1 MRSTRQ
7 GLGDDAGGSRV
18 ALYAAIR
25 RDARAGMSNRALQRK
40 HRVGYRT
47 VTAALNSAWP
57 EPRKAPPKRGSRLD
71 PYRAIIDGWL
81 RGDLDAPRKQRHTAK
96 RIFDRLLDE
105 HHAIEVSY
113 WMVREYVAIR
123 RREIRIEA
131 GREPPN
137 TFIPQEHLPG
147 REAEVDFG
155 EVAIR
160 LRGELVTCTLF
171 SLRLSYSGKAVHR
184 ISASAGQESFFE
196 GHAHA
201 FRILGGVPTGKIRY
215 DNLKAAVASVIGFSR
230 QRVEADRWTAFR
242 SHYGIEAF
250 YCQPGIQGAHE
261 KGGVEGQIGWFR
273 RNHLVPIPE
282 VDSLDEL
289 NAMVDVWDEAD
300 DARRIGSRAR
310 TVGEHFATEQP
321 LLAPL
326 PTEPFETGRWFT
338 PRVDRYAQVMVRMNK
353 YSVPAR
359 MVGRQ
364 ARVLL
369 NASDLIVFDGK
380 TEIARHERLMTKG
393 STRVDLDHYLE
404 VLLRKPGAL
413 PGATAL
419 EQARSSGRFTP
430 VHDAWWAAAC
440 KAHGDANGTR
450 ALIEV
455 LMLHRH
461 LPHEHVVAGLATA
474 LRAGALTADAVALE
488 ARKHDDTGNGTADD
502 TTADH
507 PTTLTGDDGAH
518 GEGETPAVR
527 SLADRR
533 LRARTPADTRPL
545 PSVDKYD
552 QLLPSRRDI
561 PNEGAAP

>member
-1 MRSTRQ
+1 MTR
-7 GLGDDAGGSRV
+7 DAHTSRID
-18 ALYAAIR
+18 LYAAIR
-25 RDARAGMSNRALQRK
+25 RDAKAGLSKRALQRA
-40 HRVGYRT
+40 HGVGYRT
-47 VTAALNSAWP
+47 VAAALESAWP
-57 EPRKAPPKRGSRLD
+57 KEPKPPPKRGSRLD
-71 PYRAIIDGWL
+71 RFREVIDGWL
-81 RGDLDAPRKQRHTAK
+81 RDDLDAPRKQRHTAK
-96 RIFDRLLDE
+96 RIFDRLLDK
-105 HHAIEVSY
+105 HDAAGLVSY
-113 WMVREYVAIR
+113 GMVREYVAVR

-131 GREPPN
+131 GREPAN

-184 ISASAGQESFFE
+184 ISASAGQEAFFE

-201 FRILGGVPTGKIRY
+201 LLVLGGVPIGQIRY

-273 RNHLVPIPE
+273 RNHLVPVPE
-282 VDSLDEL
+282 VDSLAEL
-289 NAMVDVWDEAD
+289 NTMVDAWDEAD

-326 PTEPFETGRWFT
+326 PTEAFATGRWFT
-338 PRVDRYAQVMVRMNK
+338 PRVDRYAQVTVRMNK

-380 TEIARHERLMTKG
+380 TEIACHERLMTKG
-393 STRVDLDHYLE
+393 ATRVDLDHYVE

-419 EQARSSGRFTP
+419 EQARASGRFTL

-440 KAHGDANGTR
+440 NAHGDSDGTR

-488 ARKHDDTGNGTADD
+488 ARKHDDTEDGVADD
-502 TTADH
+502 TTAGQSTTH
-507 PTTLTGDDGAH
+507 PGA
-518 GEGETPAVR
+518 EVGETPAVR
-527 SLADRR
+527 SLTERR
-533 LRARTPADTRPL
+533 LRAHIQADTRPL
-545 PSVDKYD
+545 PSLDKYD
-552 QLLPSRRDI
+552 QLLPSRRHT